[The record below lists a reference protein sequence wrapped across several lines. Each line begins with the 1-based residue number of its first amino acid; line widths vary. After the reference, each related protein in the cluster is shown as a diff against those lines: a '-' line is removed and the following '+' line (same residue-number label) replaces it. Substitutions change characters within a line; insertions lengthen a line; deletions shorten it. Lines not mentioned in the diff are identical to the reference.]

1 MVEGRQ
7 RRIRPTGER
16 TTMIPQPNRSSV
28 TEPGMQIVADIS
40 SGELVGEG
48 IQRVTRAIK
57 DMKGI
62 FRDEESRQSLSQDAV
77 VYRVQA
83 VYPVGEG
90 EEGGLFWGTTFIE
103 PGMVGDEYFMTKG
116 HFHANRRRGEYYMTV
131 TGRGALILMDEN
143 RRTTFEPMHPGT
155 LHYIRVN
162 TAHRVANIGESVLA
176 FWACWPSDAGHDY
189 DSIASMGFSARLRK
203 VNGIATLVEEP

>member
-1 MVEGRQ
+1 MDGKKSNSESKCNG
-7 RRIRPTGER
+7 
-16 TTMIPQPNRSSV
+16 SA
-28 TEPGMQIVADIS
+28 TEQGLQIMASFS
-40 SGELVGEG
+40 SGELVGER
-48 IQRVTRAIK
+48 IQHLARAIK

-62 FRDEESRQSLSQDAV
+62 FRDENARQSLSQDAI

-116 HFHANRRRGEYYMTV
+116 HFHANRRRGEYYLTV
-131 TGRGALILMDEN
+131 TGNGALIFMDAN
-143 RRTTFEPMHPGT
+143 RRTTFESMQPGT
-155 LHYIRVN
+155 LHYVPAH
-162 TAHRVANIGESVLA
+162 TAHRVANVGESVLA